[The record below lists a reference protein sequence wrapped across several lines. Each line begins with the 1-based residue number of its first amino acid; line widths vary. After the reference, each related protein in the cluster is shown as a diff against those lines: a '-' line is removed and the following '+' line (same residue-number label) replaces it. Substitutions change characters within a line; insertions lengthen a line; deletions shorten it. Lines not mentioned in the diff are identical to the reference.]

1 MNVLPM
7 PESSIM
13 NFKSTSESSRN
24 SRIGFISGLGIE
36 LGGKGYLEKCTD
48 LIELRLCD
56 SIVTPIKENLDCA
69 RFVSCALL
77 GI

>member
-36 LGGKGYLEKCTD
+36 LGGKGYLEKCTG
-48 LIELRLCD
+48 L
-56 SIVTPIKENLDCA
+56 TLDEA
-69 RFVSCALL
+69 V
-77 GI
+77 

>member
-1 MNVLPM
+1 MRIQFVAVGLDILRNAQA
-7 PESSIM
+7 SS
-13 NFKSTSESSRN
+13 SV
-24 SRIGFISGLGIE
+24 
-36 LGGKGYLEKCTD
+36 
-48 LIELRLCD
+48 RLCD